1 MTEPD
6 NTPPEPSWTFRRAFV
21 YGVTI
26 MCCVFL
32 STLIYKIGGDGPL
45 MWIALALILLIGL
58 LSTLYIAGAAFE
70 WSQILK
76 INIGNRGKDD
86 V

>member
-1 MTEPD
+1 MITPD
-6 NTPPEPSWTFRRAFV
+6 DTPPEMNWTFRRAFV
-21 YGVTI
+21 YGLTGA
-26 MCCVFL
+26 CCAFL
-32 STLIYKIGGDGPL
+32 TALIWKIGGDGPL

-76 INIGNRGKDD
+76 INIGKGAEK
-86 V
+86 